1 MQSRE
6 EEGWRKSAP
15 VEDRANYSEKTGVEV
30 GSGACIDGSIKKK
43 KKKSFGFSSQ
53 TKCFKMSPDLKSR
66 KVF

>member
-1 MQSRE
+1 M
-6 EEGWRKSAP
+6 
-15 VEDRANYSEKTGVEV
+15 EV
-30 GSGACIDGSIKKK
+30 VLALMAVSKKKKK